1 MTLIPSKCTGRIE
14 IYPISTQTLS
24 DHQFLSGNKNG
35 PAAVIAGELRQP
47 VGDGP
52 FPVVVLVHGSGGV
65 SGNVDR
71 WAVEL
76 NRLGVAAFILDCFSG
91 RGIRSTIPDQS
102 RLGSLA
108 MIFDAY
114 RALEFLTKQP
124 SFDANRIAL
133 MGFSR
138 GGFATLYASMKRFQA
153 YFAPPGAEFAA
164 YLPFY
169 PRCDITFSQDE
180 DVADRPI
187 RIFHGEADDWVPV
200 EPVRRYVARLQAA
213 GKDVSLTT
221 YPGARHAFDS
231 TTYPPLFTFG
241 DAEISSHCR
250 LAEKDAQ
257 IINLDTGKPFTN
269 QDACVTRGASVGSN
283 EGAYQKAHADV
294 KKFLSALFHL
304 T

>member
-1 MTLIPSKCTGRIE
+1 M
-14 IYPISTQTLS
+14 
-24 DHQFLSGNKNG
+24 
-35 PAAVIAGELRQP
+35 IAGELRQP

-52 FPVVVLVHGSGGV
+52 FPAVVLVHGSGGV
-65 SGNVDR
+65 GGNVDR

-76 NRLGVAAFILDCFSG
+76 NHFGVAAFILDCFSG

-108 MIFDAY
+108 MIFDTY
-114 RALEFLTKQP
+114 RALEFLVKQSSIDP
-124 SFDANRIAL
+124 NRIAL
-133 MGFSR
+133 MGFSK
-138 GGFATLYASMKRFQA
+138 GGFATLYASMKRFQG
-153 YFAPPGAEFAA
+153 YFAPPGAEFVA

-169 PRCDITFSQDE
+169 PRCDIPFFQDE

-187 RIFHGEADDWVPV
+187 RIFHGEDDDWVPV

-231 TTYPPLFTFG
+231 TTCPPVFTFSA
-241 DAEISSHCR
+241 AEISSHCR

-257 IINLDTGKPFTN
+257 ITNLDTGKQFTN

-283 EGAYQKAHADV
+283 PAAYEQSLANV
-294 KKFLSALFHL
+294 KNFLSELFHFA
-304 T
+304 